1 VTEDEEIVQA
11 FLEESAENLDQLD
24 RDLVDLEERPSDP
37 ELLAQVFRT
46 IHTIKGTC
54 GFLDF
59 HHLERL
65 THAGE
70 DLLGAL
76 RAGDLVLDR
85 TITTSLLGLVDAV
98 RLVLGRIEAT
108 GDEGDDDHAPVR
120 ADLARHLPGRSG
132 PGAPPEPEP
141 LGTPEPRPVAGSPAA
156 ESPSGP
162 GELGRQ
168 IDGGHGGSRPEA
180 GPDPGAEEVR
190 VAPVDDAVEPVAVPG
205 RVVAPTGGRDPEAE
219 AVVVETSVRVDIG
232 VLDKLLDLVGE
243 LVLAQGRIGAVAGSE
258 EDGPL
263 ALPYRDLRLLTGEL
277 QEGVMKARL
286 QPVGTVIGR
295 LRRIARDLA
304 TSLDKQVHVELE
316 GEGIGVDKAVNEALR
331 DPLLHLVRNAVDH
344 GIEPPA
350 VRVAAG
356 KPPEGRLRIRAHHEG
371 GRVQVEISDD
381 GRGIDAAGLVRRSV
395 ETGVLT
401 ADASALLSPAEQV
414 ELMFHPGLSTK
425 DEVTSVSGRGVG
437 MDVVRSNLEK
447 VGGTVDA
454 WSEPGKG
461 SVFRINVPL
470 TLAIL
475 PALLIWCGGR
485 RYALPQVDVHEI
497 VHLGAAE
504 VEHDVDDVGGARVHR
519 LRGRLLPLVGLADRL
534 DVEPE
539 AGDGGLTIVVVARD
553 ERRFGL
559 VVDAVGDTTEAVAK
573 PFPQVIRSI
582 AVFSG
587 VVILGDGMPA
597 LILDVA
603 GLAVAA
609 GVEHGRDE
617 SGDLTARR
625 DALFPTAGAGSLVL
639 ARGGDGTRLAF
650 QLDAVRRLEQ
660 FPSADIQRLGA
671 REVVDYR
678 GMILPL
684 VRVSDQLGNGSRHDR
699 VDDQG
704 VVHAVVC
711 ESSVG
716 PVGLIVEGIEDVV
729 PEPLAPPQPAS
740 RRGVS
745 ACLLLGDRI
754 TELVDVEV
762 LVGDAAL
769 ERTA

>member
-1 VTEDEEIVQA
+1 MTEDEEIVQA
-11 FLEESAENLDQLD
+11 FLEESGENLDQLD
-24 RDLVDLEERPSDP
+24 RDLIDLEASPSDP

-54 GFLDF
+54 GFLGF
-59 HHLERL
+59 HRLEAL
-65 THAGE
+65 THVGE

-76 RAGDLVLDR
+76 RSGDLVLDR
-85 TITTSLLGLVDAV
+85 PITTSLLGLIDAV
-98 RLVLGRIEAT
+98 RAALGRIEAT

-120 ADLARHLPGRSG
+120 ADLARHLPDRPDAPAPTG
-132 PGAPPEPEP
+132 PVP
-141 LGTPEPRPVAGSPAA
+141 PAA
-156 ESPSGP
+156 GP
-162 GELGRQ
+162 T
-168 IDGGHGGSRPEA
+168 DAPTPTVEA
-180 GPDPGAEEVR
+180 GPPAISRPAGGVSETEG
-190 VAPVDDAVEPVAVPG
+190 PAVEA
-205 RVVAPTGGRDPEAE
+205 
-219 AVVVETSVRVDIG
+219 SVRVDVG

-243 LVLAQGRIGAVAGSE
+243 LVLAQGRIGEVAGTE

-263 ALPYRDLRLLTGEL
+263 ALPYRELRLLTGEL
-277 QEGVMKARL
+277 QDGVMKARL

-316 GEGIGVDKAVNEALR
+316 GEGVGVDKAVNEALR

-350 VRVAAG
+350 ERVAAG
-356 KPPEGRLRIRAHHEG
+356 KPPEGQLRIRAHHEG

-381 GRGIDAAGLVRRSV
+381 GRGIDAAALVRRSV
-395 ETGVLT
+395 ATG
-401 ADASALLSPAEQV
+401 LLSADEADLLTRAEEL

-425 DEVTSVSGRGVG
+425 DQVTSVSGRGVG
-437 MDVVRSNLEK
+437 MDVVRSSLEK
-447 VGGTVDA
+447 VGGSVDA
-454 WSEPGKG
+454 WSEVGKG

-497 VHLGAAE
+497 VHLDAGE
-504 VEHDVDDVGGARVHR
+504 VGHGVDDVGGARVHR
-519 LRGRLLPLVGLADRL
+519 LRGHLLPLVELSERLA
-534 DVEPE
+534 VEP
-539 AGDGGLTIVVVARD
+539 APGDGGMTIAVVARD

-587 VVILGDGMPA
+587 VVILGDGTPA
-597 LILDVA
+597 VILDVA
-603 GLAVAA
+603 GLAAAA
-609 GVEHGRDE
+609 GVENGRDE
-617 SGDLTARR
+617 AGDLMTRRATAVAAT
-625 DALFPTAGAGSLVL
+625 DAGSLVL
-639 ARGGDGTRLAF
+639 ASGRDGARLAF
-650 QLDAVRRLEQ
+650 RLDAVQRLEQ
-660 FPSADIQRLGA
+660 FPSTDIQRLGA

-678 GMILPL
+678 GTILPL
-684 VRVSDQLGNGSRHDR
+684 VRVSDLLGSGGRSAGADDR
-699 VDDQG
+699 G
-704 VVHAVVC
+704 TVHAVVC
-711 ESSVG
+711 DSSVG
-716 PVGLIVEGIEDVV
+716 PVGLIVDGIEDVV

-745 ACLLLGDRI
+745 ACVVLDDRVI
-754 TELVDVEV
+754 ELVDVEV
-762 LVGDAAL
+762 LVGDAHL